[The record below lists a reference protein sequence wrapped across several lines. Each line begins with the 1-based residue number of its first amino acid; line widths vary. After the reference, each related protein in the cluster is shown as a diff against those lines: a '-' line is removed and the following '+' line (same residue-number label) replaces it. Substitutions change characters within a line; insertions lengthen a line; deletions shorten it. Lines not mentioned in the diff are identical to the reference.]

1 MPWRF
6 NASARVCVVAAFAAL
21 TAACAGQQARIPYT
35 AQEAMLAQPVG
46 YEHIRVWLDET
57 RDNPPEFAPDI
68 KPGEVAQYLALSGG
82 GGNGAYGAG
91 VLNGWTQSGKRPTF
105 NAVSGVSTGALM
117 APFAFLGP
125 AYDSTVADIYTGGEA
140 ATLVSTPDIGGAA
153 FGSSLFGGRKLLDLV
168 TRYVDADIVAAIA
181 REHKAGRRLYVVT
194 TNIDAKRGV
203 VWNIGAIAA
212 SGQPD
217 SIDLIRKVLAA
228 SASVPLAFAP
238 QLIDVTADG
247 HAFQEMHADGNVTTA
262 VFTLPLKYLAAQ
274 RRTRLAGRRDLC
286 RDEHGHRA
294 AILGGRALDAADRR
308 RFDRYAD
315 DTEVGGRPRL
325 GVCLRQ
331 DEQGGLQPDFDRPG
345 DRQGGARQLRHGLHA
360 PPLRCRRRDREV
372 GQLLAQDADPVARAG
387 RRRFRG
393 RSEAG
398 GRSEGG
404 TAKLAPRRTQ
414 LSQHNVVMAVTA
426 TIG

>member
-6 NASARVCVVAAFAAL
+6 NASARVCVLAAIAAL

-91 VLNGWTQSGKRPTF
+91 ILNGWTQSGKRPTF

-274 RRTRLAGRRDLC
+274 RRTRLAGGAIYVVMNTVTEPQFSVVERSTLPIVAASIDTLTTQKSEADLAAVYAYAKTNKVDFNLTSIDPAIIKAGLGSFDTAYMRRLYDAGVEIGKSGSFWRKTPIPSLAPADGATEADQKPAGDLEVA
-286 RDEHGHRA
+286 RRSLPRA
-294 AILGGRALDAADRR
+294 A
-308 RFDRYAD
+308 
-315 DTEVGGRPRL
+315 
-325 GVCLRQ
+325 
-331 DEQGGLQPDFDRPG
+331 
-345 DRQGGARQLRHGLHA
+345 
-360 PPLRCRRRDREV
+360 
-372 GQLLAQDADPVARAG
+372 
-387 RRRFRG
+387 
-393 RSEAG
+393 RS
-398 GRSEGG
+398 
-404 TAKLAPRRTQ
+404 
-414 LSQHNVVMAVTA
+414 
-426 TIG
+426 